1 MAEPDDVVD
10 VVDVDELL
18 DVKVTEDSGLVVGVA
33 ELEVRVE
40 RVEDSVETELV
51 VVSVAVVNEMEV

>member
-1 MAEPDDVVD
+1 VAEPDDVVD